1 MTVRSYMTPWHVWV
15 DPHELP
21 PMQYL
26 TPTPSTSNRKN
37 LEANQRITLILT
49 ITHSG
54 VKHRKPWCGKTWYS
68 SYIFGNLWSNFSI
81 NLHFYVVLP
90 SSYLITALFPN
101 FSFLRNSFQE
111 KYSIKMQTWPYVLP
125 SRIEHVRI
133 NQAHLLIFLFLI
145 PCKELRRIS
154 RAERSMG
161 TYEGN

>member
-1 MTVRSYMTPWHVWV
+1 MSNTASPDAGKRDIHRI
-15 DPHELP
+15 
-21 PMQYL
+21 YL
-26 TPTPSTSNRKN
+26 EIYGQTSPSTCISM
-37 LEANQRITLILT
+37 
-49 ITHSG
+49 
-54 VKHRKPWCGKTWYS
+54 
-68 SYIFGNLWSNFSI
+68 F
-81 NLHFYVVLP
+81 VLP
-90 SSYLITALFPN
+90 SSHLITALFPN